1 MSYSAVLL
9 MSFQNFCLKESTI
22 LPWFQ
27 FFIYFYYLFIYL
39 FILEL
44 LQQHMEVPMLGMSPD
59 L

>member
-1 MSYSAVLL
+1 MRWAALG
-9 MSFQNFCLKESTI
+9 CLI
-22 LPWFQ
+22 DFL
-27 FFIYFYYLFIYL
+27 FIFIIYL